1 MTHEKCQ
8 MINDILWLTICIDY
22 DYDYDY
28 DYDDDDEHGK

>member
-22 DYDYDY
+22 DH
-28 DYDDDDEHGK
+28 DYDDDDDYEHGE